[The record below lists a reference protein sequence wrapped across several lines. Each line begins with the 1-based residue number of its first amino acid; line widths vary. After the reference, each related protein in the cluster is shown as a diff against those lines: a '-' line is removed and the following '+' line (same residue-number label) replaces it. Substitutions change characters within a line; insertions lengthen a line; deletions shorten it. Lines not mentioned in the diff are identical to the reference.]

1 MASMIAL
8 MRDPSALKQKV
19 KSGTAKRML
28 RFAVPYA
35 GLLAVLL
42 AVVILGSA
50 IGILNPLIYRHIV
63 DYGILKGSATLIIR
77 FSVLAAIVGLLD
89 NALALAQSYLSA
101 VVGARVVLAL
111 RTRLFEHIQQ
121 MPLAFF
127 TRVQTGSLMSRL
139 NTDVTGA
146 QIAFTEILSSV
157 VGNTVT
163 LVLVLGAMFALSWR
177 ITIAALVLVPVFILP
192 ARFWGRKLQGITR
205 ESFNLAAAMNS
216 LMVERFNVAGAHLA
230 KLFGRPLED
239 GKVFADKARRVS
251 DIGVKQTIY
260 SRLLFSAFL
269 LTASLATTF
278 VYGWGGLL
286 IVQHRL
292 DLGTVVAL
300 VAYLG
305 RLNSTVMGLSSL
317 QVNLMTALVSFE
329 RVFEV
334 LDLRPMIQDD
344 PNAVAIPSG
353 PARVAFDGVSF
364 RYPSAS
370 KVSLASLQSIS
381 VPEGAPEKFA
391 LTDITFI
398 AEAGQLVALVGPSG
412 AGKTTITQLVGRLY
426 DVEAGA
432 VLVNGIDVRKVKI
445 NNLRQ
450 RVGTVTQDAYLFHD
464 TIRANLLYAK
474 PGATEA
480 ELTDALRSA
489 QILPLITSLP
499 NGLDTLVGERGYRFS
514 GGEKQRLAIARVLLK
529 APDIVILDEATAHL
543 DSESEAAIQQAFEVV
558 LRDRTSI
565 VIAHRLS
572 TILKADQILVV
583 NEGRIVERGTHAEL
597 LNHGGL
603 YAELYKRQFADWGIQ
618 SKANSIPVRGRTPSV
633 EIPNNSSV

>member
-1 MASMIAL
+1 MIAL